1 MYTNLVFFNSVTSSR
16 MTPSGNIVWSSIF
29 DPTTFLYISLR
40 LQIPCTCGLPTSYLS
55 NTSNRRHLWNP
66 IKYLWWNFFAE
77 IVNILRPLAVS
88 RCWRAPSWMFN
99 RILNVTLPNN
109 LLQLEEGLRRS
120 FPPLWSSKGILDFPC
135 LLILFIYTKYQ
146 DKILDWPHVLISF
159 GNTRNENIKKN
170 SSTK

>member
-1 MYTNLVFFNSVTSSR
+1 MPFPRIGPTSQRTKTMSYVKKASAEPPLVQSPKGALHTMNHTPLLTLAPNKSKMYTNLVFFNSVTSSR

-77 IVNILRPLAVS
+77 IVNMLRPLAFF
-88 RCWRAPSWMFN
+88 A
-99 RILNVTLPNN
+99 
-109 LLQLEEGLRRS
+109 EGLHH
-120 FPPLWSSKGILDFPC
+120 GC
-135 LLILFIYTKYQ
+135 L
-146 DKILDWPHVLISF
+146 
-159 GNTRNENIKKN
+159 TRF
-170 SSTK
+170 